1 MTNEARYDYTIT
13 DLEARTGI
21 NRRTIHFYVKEGL
34 LPAPQGTGGGARYGE
49 EHLLRLQLTREL
61 QKSHLK
67 LSGIREAMDGMTLAQ
82 MRAMARKA
90 GTASRPWDSRAL
102 GDWLETRLR
111 QAASA
116 PAWNRSLLDLAG
128 SAPPPVRE
136 VATVRGGPQA
146 APAPATAPP
155 PPVAAAGEAWERIRV
170 ADGFEVLLRSDLADA
185 YRQIVAQMVDRVSG
199 HGPKQGD

>member
-1 MTNEARYDYTIT
+1 MTNETRYDYTIT

-21 NRRTIHFYVKEGL
+21 NRRTIHFYVKEGI

-82 MRAMARKA
+82 MRSMAKTA
-90 GTASRPWDSRAL
+90 GTTSRPWDMQALEDWIGSRVHRATA
-102 GDWLETRLR
+102 G
-111 QAASA
+111 
-116 PAWNRSLLDLAG
+116 PAWNRSLLDLAEPPMPPTHSSPG
-128 SAPPPVRE
+128 SIKRKEWSKAAE
-136 VATVRGGPQA
+136 A
-146 APAPATAPP
+146 APAPAGAP
-155 PPVAAAGEAWERIRV
+155 GEIWERIRV

-185 YRQIVAQMVDRVSG
+185 YRQIVEQMADRVSG
-199 HGPKQGD
+199 RDAT